1 MSSLCVSS
9 SRVDDDTTSVDA
21 DISLLK
27 QSTNHLDSV
36 LKSLESIAA
45 DAPWKDLGYFDSS
58 QHDKIEHLF
67 FRFMVSRGVLVSLA
81 LHAGDGHQVLTPNNS
96 NGDVLQS
103 ALARAESSF
112 SDEGIPDTT
121 HTLRTR

>member
-1 MSSLCVSS
+1 M
-9 SRVDDDTTSVDA
+9 DDITSVNS

-27 QSTNHLDSV
+27 QSTNHLESV

-67 FRFMVSRGVLVSLA
+67 FRFMISRGVLVSLA
-81 LHAGDGHQVLTPNNS
+81 LHAGDGQVLTPNNS
-96 NGDVLQS
+96 KNDVLQS

-112 SDEGIPDTT
+112 SDEGISDTT